1 MRRIAGLIVPTVAA
15 LAALCHATTAH
26 AAGPQ
31 LGIADDRVL
40 LGGGAPAEQAV
51 QQWTKLGIQQVRI
64 TAMWNRIAPSPR
76 SKTRPK
82 GFNAA
87 DPSSPGYNWGA
98 LDSAIA
104 LLAANGIKPIL
115 MVTGPG
121 PYWGSQH
128 PSHKSGTYYPSPS
141 AFGSFAR
148 AVATRYGDRVDSY
161 IVWNEPNLAAWLSP
175 QNTCVKHR
183 GCTPIAPRIYRN
195 LARAAYPAIHRA
207 DKTATVLIGATSSRG
222 SDLHS
227 ASSTERPLAFLRALG
242 CVNSHYAKLRSG
254 ACKGF
259 KPATGDGYAYHPHS
273 VLLAPNRPFPN
284 HDDADIA
291 SLGRVESTLDK
302 LQRRGRLKATTHR
315 FNLYLDEFGFQTNP
329 PDKLAG
335 VSLSHQDKWLQQAAY
350 LAWRDPRV
358 KLFAQY
364 LWRDDPVTRGG
375 GYGGWQS
382 GLLYANGKTKPALKH
397 FADPFALD
405 TARNRLWGQVRTR
418 NAPSVTVQRRLK
430 GAKTWK
436 TVKTV
441 HTDSLGY
448 WSWHT
453 ALRRGAS
460 YRYQAAGATSST
472 LKRG

>member
-1 MRRIAGLIVPTVAA
+1 MRRIAGLILPTVAA

-51 QQWTKLGIQQVRI
+51 QEWAKLGVQQVRV

-76 SKTRPK
+76 SKTRPA

-87 DPSSPGYNWGA
+87 DPSSAGYNWGA
-98 LDSAIA
+98 LDNAIN

-128 PSHKSGTYYPSPS
+128 PSHRSGTYYPSPS

-148 AVATRYGDRVDSY
+148 AAATRYGDRVDSY

-175 QNTCVKHR
+175 QNKCVKHH
-183 GCTPIAPRIYRN
+183 GCTPLAPRIYRS
-195 LARAAYPAIHRA
+195 LVRSAYPAIHKA
-207 DKTATVLIGATSSRG
+207 DSRATVLIGATSSRG
-222 SDLHS
+222 SDLHTV
-227 ASSTERPLAFLRALG
+227 SSTERPLAFLRALG
-242 CVNSHYAKLRSG
+242 CVNSHYSKLRTG

-273 VLLAPNRPFPN
+273 VLLAPNKPFPN

-291 SLGRVESTLDK
+291 SLGRVETTLDK
-302 LQRRGRLKATTHR
+302 LQHRGRLKATTHR
-315 FNLYLDEFGFQTNP
+315 FSLYLDEFGFQTNP

-350 LAWRDPRV
+350 MAWRDPRV
-358 KLFAQY
+358 KLFSQY
-364 LWRDDPVTRGG
+364 LWRDDPVQKGA
-375 GYGGWQS
+375 YGGWQS
-382 GLLYANGKTKPALKH
+382 GLLYAGGKAKPALKH

-405 TARNRLWGQVRTR
+405 TSRNRLWGQVRSR

-441 HTDSLGY
+441 HTDSLGF

-453 ALRRGAS
+453 ALRKGAS
-460 YRYQAAGATSST
+460 YRYLAGGATSST